1 MFTIDH
7 LFAYFLHNGL
17 VPTEEGKSLAVSP
30 MDSGENLYRISVVD
44 LDEKAALGRIQKVL
58 EQVDRDD
65 DHPVVMNG
73 TEVISQV
80 IQQPEKAQ
88 DNERSVYNIVVAIRN
103 A

>member
-1 MFTIDH
+1 MRKQRSG
-7 LFAYFLHNGL
+7 AY
-17 VPTEEGKSLAVSP
+17 KK
-30 MDSGENLYRISVVD
+30 Y
-44 LDEKAALGRIQKVL
+44 L